1 MLVTRSQLTHR
12 DREVRV
18 EAVQGLVTLAGYGD
32 DEARELL
39 REIVTD
45 YRDFDVEIY
54 SRALNRVEVFGDQR
68 LAEPLLAALGDT
80 DHGCQ
85 LHTAEA
91 CGRLGV
97 RAAEPLLV
105 ALVEHPQV
113 LVRESACYALGDLE
127 ATTAVCALARSL
139 DDESEYVRAAAGEVL
154 ADLGGADA
162 IEALWSAFRARRY
175 RRPHYLAQALARC
188 GPDIH
193 DRLVEATAHDDP
205 EIRFWAA
212 TALGATGE
220 ERFEP
225 VLARLAADDHA
236 TTPTGAHVSTG
247 AKKALRSSRRRRER
261 RDSGQPAL

>member
-1 MLVTRSQLTHR
+1 MLVTRSQLTHP
-12 DREVRV
+12 DQEVRV

-32 DEARELL
+32 DEAREML
-39 REIVTD
+39 REVVTH

-54 SRALNRVEVFGDQR
+54 TRALNRVEVFGDAR
-68 LAEPLLAALGDT
+68 LAEPLLVALGDT
-80 DHGCQ
+80 DYGGK
-85 LHTAEA
+85 LWSATA

-105 ALVEHPQV
+105 ALLEHPD
-113 LVRESACYALGDLE
+113 LMVREGACYALGDLG
-127 ATTAVCALARSL
+127 ASTAVGALARSL
-139 DDESEYVRAAAGEVL
+139 DDESEYVRAAASEAL
-154 ADLGGADA
+154 AELGDDDA
-162 IEALWSAFRARRY
+162 VEALWSAFRARRY

-212 TALGATGE
+212 TALGATGD

-225 VLARLAADDHA
+225 VLVRLAADDHA

-247 AKKALRSSRRRRER
+247 AKKALKSSRRRRER